1 MNALIM
7 DMMVKMGSGKGG
19 IAFANAIFG
28 SKQGGRIATALGDP
42 EVIKAFRDAINEHA
56 EGYSQDVSDKRMAG
70 FDGAVSRFE
79 GATLNL
85 QTALGRSFD
94 ANGKGGML
102 TGGTDAAAKFVQM
115 LAEAPPQLQRL
126 AFEASAAAA
135 IFAGFKGAE
144 ALMGGFGMKG
154 AAVALTEAARE
165 LMGAARLQTAER
177 IPGGLPP
184 GGGPP
189 KKGVLS
195 RLGRIAGTLPLIATL
210 AETGH
215 EGLSWLHDDVREDS
229 GLGPGE
235 GDRSKQ
241 FGPFRPGPKRVSMGG
256 NAHAGSFHPLDGVK
270 QGADE
275 AKAAIDAVGETT
287 VAPKVDVASITAA
300 SAAADALLAKLKQVP
315 TAAAAAFAAVGR
327 AAAAP
332 MNVGTSAP
340 GTGPAGRTPSGR

>member
-1 MNALIM
+1 M
-7 DMMVKMGSGKGG
+7 
-19 IAFANAIFG
+19 
-28 SKQGGRIATALGDP
+28 
-42 EVIKAFRDAINEHA
+42 KAFRDAINEHSQ
-56 EGYSQDVSDKRMAG
+56 GYAQNVSDQRMAG
-70 FDGAVSRFE
+70 FDGAISRFE

-85 QTALGRSFD
+85 ETALGRAFD
-94 ANGKGGML
+94 ANGKGGAV
-102 TGGTDAAAKFVQM
+102 TGITDSAGRFVQA

-135 IFAGFKGAE
+135 IFAGLKGAE

-165 LMGAARLQTAER
+165 LMGAARVQKAEG
-177 IPGGLPP
+177 IVGGAAGGV
-184 GGGPP
+184 GGG
-189 KKGVLS
+189 KKGMMS
-195 RLGRIAGTLPLIATL
+195 RLGKVAATLPLIATV
-210 AETGH
+210 AEAGH
-215 EGLSWLHDDVREDS
+215 EGLSWMDDDVRADS

-300 SAAADALLAKLKQVP
+300 SAAAADALLAKLKQVP
-315 TAAAAAFAAVGR
+315 TAAAAAFAAVGK
-327 AAAAP
+327 AAAVP